1 MLPTLQLLMV
11 DTVIIIGFQCIRK
24 NVGDICVMCMYMCV
38 ISTVT
43 LKRKCRHFDEILITG
58 CTGSCHF
65 DNFQCSQWWKFH
77 QNEDISV
84 SVNEYDLQM
93 WLTGAHTAFSIVMEC
108 TWWWRHP
115 MEAVSALRALC
126 EGNPPVTIGFPSQR
140 TSNAGF
146 DAFFDIILNKR
157 LNKQSIRQWFETSV
171 CSLWRHCNVGGV
183 IKPWWV

>member
-1 MLPTLQLLMV
+1 MLCACTCVLYSLQRIWFTDVINWCTHCILHCNGMHLMITETETSSFWWNFHHWLHWKLSKWQLPV
-11 DTVIIIGFQCIRK
+11 QPVIK
-24 NVGDICVMCMYMCV
+24 
-38 ISTVT
+38 ISS
-43 LKRKCRHFDEILITG
+43 KWRHFCFI
-58 CTGSCHF
+58 
-65 DNFQCSQWWKFH
+65 
-77 QNEDISV
+77 
-84 SVNEYDLQM
+84 
-93 WLTGAHTAFSIVMEC
+93 
-108 TWWWRHP
+108 WRHP